1 MQDAHVIAWIREKYE
16 ALLPGLNER
25 GRRRWAAAEA
35 RSLGWGGITAVAAA
49 TGISDRTIRTGLKE
63 LDDPEAL
70 APGRQRRPGA
80 GRKAC
85 ELEQPGLLGRL
96 AALVKAG
103 ARGDP
108 ALSPRSTCNSTRTLA
123 RALKQEGYRVSH
135 TTVNRLLRSQEYG
148 QRGVSLPAGHE

>member
-1 MQDAHVIAWIREKYE
+1 MQDAHLIGRIRKKYE
-16 ALLPGLNER
+16 ALIPGLNER

-80 GRKAC
+80 GRKPCVQA
-85 ELEQPGLLGRL
+85 QPGLLGRL
-96 AALVKAG
+96 AALVAAG
-103 ARGDP
+103 ARDP
-108 ALSPRSTCNSTRTLA
+108 ALPPRWTCNSTRTLA
-123 RALKQEGYRVSH
+123 RALRQEGYQVSH
-135 TTVNRLLRSQEYG
+135 TTVNKLLRS
-148 QRGVSLPAGHE
+148 